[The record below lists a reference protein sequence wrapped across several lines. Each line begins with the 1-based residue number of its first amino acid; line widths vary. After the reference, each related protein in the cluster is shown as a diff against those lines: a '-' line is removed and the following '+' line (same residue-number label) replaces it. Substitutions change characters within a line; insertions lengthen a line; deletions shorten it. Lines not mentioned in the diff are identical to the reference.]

1 MKKRM
6 HLKRKKKNF
15 KKTFIIIIIL
25 IILSLLLK
33 KYVSVKPLIIAY
45 SEMEANKL
53 ATVIINAAILK
64 ENTEE
69 KINDIYKINDTA
81 ITNISYD
88 TKELNKI
95 LANITLKIQNYFGA
109 IESGNIDDI
118 GIDILDKYNYNN
130 LKKGP
135 IIYIPMGY
143 LTGSPFLANVGP
155 KVPLKITLIG
165 DVQTDIKTE
174 VKDYGLNN
182 ALLKIYI
189 RVEVV
194 TQSIFPL
201 VSSIQTTI
209 VEYPVVLKII
219 EGKVP
224 SFYLPNT

>member
-1 MKKRM
+1 M

-95 LANITLKIQNYFGA
+95 LTNITLKIQNYFGA

-143 LTGSPFLANVGP
+143 LTG
-155 KVPLKITLIG
+155 
-165 DVQTDIKTE
+165 DVRTDIKTE
-174 VKDYGLNN
+174 VRDYGLNN

-189 RVEVV
+189 HVEVV

>member
-1 MKKRM
+1 
-6 HLKRKKKNF
+6 
-15 KKTFIIIIIL
+15 
-25 IILSLLLK
+25 
-33 KYVSVKPLIIAY
+33 
-45 SEMEANKL
+45 MEANKL
-53 ATVIINAAILK
+53 ATLIINTAILK

-95 LANITLKIQNYFGA
+95 LTNITLKIQNYFGA

-155 KVPLKITLIG
+155 KIPLKITLIG
-165 DVQTDIKTE
+165 DVRTDIKTE

-189 RVEVV
+189 HVEVV